1 MFQYGSCLN
10 SVTVLKTWAGITP
23 VMTVGDGEMTQFQHW
38 LVCTGGLFLVS
49 WHAVDWQQNYML
61 FKAINNKLSGHKQK
75 SSE

>member
-49 WHAVDWQQNYML
+49 WHAVD
-61 FKAINNKLSGHKQK
+61 
-75 SSE
+75 